1 MKILILGATERTGK
15 LILVEALNKGYYI
28 HCLVREPNKIVE
40 NHKNHKNHK
49 IYKGSPEQVADL
61 ENAIQGCK
69 GIISLF
75 SYSEAVLYF

>member
-40 NHKNHKNHK
+40 NHK
-49 IYKGSPEQVADL
+49 IYKGSPEQIADL